1 MIIREATMYQVVC
14 DECGDIAYDMDAE
27 YSTWLSA
34 DDANERWI
42 DADGVAVGGRH
53 ACYSP
58 ECGIAVLSTHPDL
71 VARGATIDA
80 GRWWVVFDRELSEY
94 AVFYA
99 LFYAAVGQYRPVPAQ
114 SGRSLATVMDEV
126 RVW

>member
-1 MIIREATMYQVVC
+1 MTIREMTAYQIEC
-14 DECGDIAYDMDAE
+14 DHCGGTAYDLDAE
-27 YSTWLSA
+27 YLPRLNA
-34 DDANERWI
+34 DDVNERWI

-53 ACYSP
+53 ACYNP

-71 VARGATIDA
+71 VARGAAIDA
-80 GRWWVVFDRELSEY
+80 GRWWVVFDRVLSEY

-99 LFYAAVGQYRPVPAQ
+99 LFYAAAGQYRPVPAQ